1 MQDIT
6 SPISPLGPG
15 RDMFLRAK
23 TASSMFD
30 SRPLS
35 QLTEATEIF
44 DTEFED
50 EGESD
55 YDERSQ
61 KGSFESVSTSIR
73 TSTTIR

>member
-1 MQDIT
+1 
-6 SPISPLGPG
+6 
-15 RDMFLRAK
+15 MFLRAK

-50 EGESD
+50 EDESD

>member
-1 MQDIT
+1 
-6 SPISPLGPG
+6 
-15 RDMFLRAK
+15 MFLRAK
-23 TASSMFD
+23 TASSMFE

-50 EGESD
+50 ESD

-61 KGSFESVSTSIR
+61 KGSFESVSTPIK
-73 TSTTIR
+73 TPATIC